1 LDDWISLAEPRLIA
15 PEAIAALDRLEPAAR
30 RAVDPDLA
38 DRLFTRVRATL
49 GVPGYPALAD
59 PFGTDRERVALDF
72 AEQFVVDVASVSDA
86 QRAALG
92 GHFGAETF
100 AVAQV
105 IWVADASARIRAAWD
120 QLFADVE
127 TTSVGPP
134 PGQRRDTTGPPAADD
149 GDGDL
154 WPLLES
160 FLAAVAR
167 LDHLD
172 PLTTEMVRLRGARA
186 HNCQLCRSRRY
197 VRALEAGGDE
207 ATFDQIDDYEHS
219 ELPER
224 HRVALRLTDAMVWT
238 PMAWPDALAPQVRR
252 SFAPGEAVELVLDV
266 ARNSAN
272 KIAVALGADQAQVP
286 AGELELYD
294 VGADGQLIAG
304 LSRS

>member
-1 LDDWISLAEPRLIA
+1 M
-15 PEAIAALDRLEPAAR
+15 
-30 RAVDPDLA
+30 
-38 DRLFTRVRATL
+38 
-49 GVPGYPALAD
+49 
-59 PFGTDRERVALDF
+59 
-72 AEQFVVDVASVSDA
+72 VDVAAVSDA

-92 GHFGAETF
+92 SQFGAETF

-120 QLFADVE
+120 QLFAD
-127 TTSVGPP
+127 SSRPAPGPP
-134 PGQRRDTTGPPAADD
+134 TGDTTVTRRGPTRR
-149 GDGDL
+149 GDL

-172 PLTTEMVRLRGARA
+172 PLTTELVRLRGARA
-186 HNCQLCRSRRY
+186 HNCRLCRSRRY
-197 VRALEAGGDE
+197 VRALDAGGDE
-207 ATFDQIDDYEHS
+207 AMFDQIDDYEHS
-219 ELPER
+219 DLPER
-224 HRVALRLTDAMVWT
+224 HRVALRLTDALVWT
-238 PMAWPDALAPQVRR
+238 PTAWPAALAPQVRR
-252 SFAPGEAVELVLDV
+252 SFGPAEAVELVLDV